1 MCPQGL
7 GGSNPFRG
15 TINTDSSWQIADGS
29 QKKERGS
36 TMTKEIKKVVL
47 AYSGG
52 LDTSIIIHWLKKKY
66 GCEVV
71 AFAANIG
78 QNEELSGLKQ
88 KALKTGASK
97 IYVEDLTKEFVEE
110 YLWPMLKAGAIYEDK
125 YLLGTSIARPLIAKK
140 QIEIAKKEKADAVAH
155 GCTGK
160 GNDQLRF
167 ELTFKALDPKI
178 KIIAPWRIWDLKS
191 REEEI
196 AYARKY
202 GIPVPVTKKKPYS
215 SDRNLWHISF
225 EGGILENPWNEPPE
239 DMFLLTVSPDKA
251 PHKPTYLEIS
261 FVKGIPV
268 SINGVKYDGVT
279 LIEKLNKIGGANG
292 VGRVDIVENRVV
304 GMKSRGVY
312 ETPGGTILMTAHQA
326 LETLCLDRQTMVW
339 KKKVSDKYAEL
350 IYAGFWFTPLRE
362 ALDAFVDLTQATVTG
377 VVRVKLYKGNCTVV
391 GRKADKS
398 LYQPDLATFE
408 ADTVYN
414 QQDAEGFIN
423 LLGLPLKVQALV
435 NKKKF

>member
-1 MCPQGL
+1 M
-7 GGSNPFRG
+7 S
-15 TINTDSSWQIADGS
+15 
-29 QKKERGS
+29 
-36 TMTKEIKKVVL
+36 EIKKVVL

-78 QNEELSGLKQ
+78 QNEELSGLKE
-88 KALKTGASK
+88 KAIKTGASK

-202 GIPVPVTKKKPYS
+202 DIPVPVTRKKPYS

-225 EGGILENPWNEPPE
+225 EGGLLENPWNEPPE
-239 DMFLLTVSPDKA
+239 DMFLLTVSPEKA
-251 PHKPTYLEIS
+251 PNKTTYVEIG

-268 SINGVKYDGVT
+268 SVNGVKYDGVK
-279 LIEKLNKIGGANG
+279 LIEKLNNIGGANG
-292 VGRVDIVENRVV
+292 IGRVDIVENRVV

-312 ETPGGTILMTAHQA
+312 ETPGGTILMIAHQA
-326 LETLCLDRQTMVW
+326 LETLCLDRQTTVW
-339 KKKVSDKYAEL
+339 KKKVSEKYAEL

-362 ALDAFVDLTQATVTG
+362 ALDAFVDKTQTTMNGA
-377 VVRVKLYKGNCTVV
+377 VRIKLYKGNCTVV

-414 QQDAEGFIN
+414 QPDAAGFIN
-423 LLGLPLKVQALV
+423 LLGLPLKVQAII
-435 NKKKF
+435 NKKKW